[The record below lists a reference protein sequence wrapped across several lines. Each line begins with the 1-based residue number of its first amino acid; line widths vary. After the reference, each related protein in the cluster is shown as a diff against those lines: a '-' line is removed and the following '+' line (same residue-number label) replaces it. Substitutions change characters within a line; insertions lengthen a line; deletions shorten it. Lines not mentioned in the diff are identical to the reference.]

1 MIETSSTPS
10 AAMILF
16 RSMTALPLV
25 LFLLAIVGLTLI
37 ATLHLAL
44 RVHLRDCA
52 PKPIRHPGI
61 SILKPLCGLDDELFA
76 NLRTFAALDYPDY
89 EVVLGVKSCD
99 DLAYPVACRAQA
111 LWPNRYRVVV
121 QRGAPG
127 FNPKVNQLITLA
139 AAATYDILVVSD
151 SNIRVAENYLSEIAA
166 HLEDPSVGLVT
177 HPLAGIVE
185 RGLGARM
192 DNLHLNSS
200 IGPGV
205 VAAKRVTGKDFV
217 VAKSMAMRRRDLA
230 ALGGFEAVKDVLAE
244 DYVTGYRVGRLLQKR
259 VVISSTPVINVSS
272 CRSVAEFISR
282 YARWS
287 VMQRKVMGTPIY
299 CAELLLNP
307 LLFASGGLLI
317 AQSERALAIWIAC
330 CLVKLALD
338 GGSAQQL
345 LKNRFVWRSL
355 WVVPIKD
362 LLVAA
367 AWFCGLVSDKVNWR
381 GNRLR
386 VLKGTTLVPANSPAR
401 EATGAVAVEL

>member
-1 MIETSSTPS
+1 
-10 AAMILF
+10 
-16 RSMTALPLV
+16 MTALPLA
-25 LFLLAIVGLTLI
+25 LFFLAIVGLILI
-37 ATLHLAL
+37 ATQHLAL

-61 SILKPLCGLDDELFA
+61 SILKPLCGLDDQLFT
-76 NLRTFAALDYPDY
+76 NLSTFATLDYPEY
-89 EVVLGVKSCD
+89 EVVLGVKTCD
-99 DLAYPVACRAQA
+99 DLAYPIACRAQR

-151 SNIRVAENYLSEIAA
+151 SNTRVAGNYLSEIAA

-177 HPLAGIVE
+177 HPLSGPVE
-185 RGLGARM
+185 GGLGARM

-205 VAAKRVTGKDFV
+205 VAAKRITGKDFV

-244 DYVTGYRVGRLLQKR
+244 DYVTGYRVGKLLQKR
-259 VVISSTPVINVSS
+259 VVISTTPILNVSS
-272 CRSVAEFISR
+272 CRSVVEFISR

-287 VMQRKVMGTPIY
+287 VMQRKMMGTPIY

-307 LLFASGGLLI
+307 LLFALGGLLI
-317 AQSERALAIWIAC
+317 AQSERALAMWIAC
-330 CLVKLALD
+330 CLAKAVLD
-338 GGSAQQL
+338 GGSARQL
-345 LKNRFVWRSL
+345 LKNRFVWRSV

-367 AWFCGLVSDKVNWR
+367 AWLCGLVSDKVNWR

-386 VLKGTTLVPANSPAR
+386 VLKGTTLVAAQSPAS
-401 EATGAVAVEL
+401 EAAGAIAVEL